1 MIKENSRKKNLLF
14 VLHSFDILFSSGKSI
29 EEAVGLIAKSH
40 YGTISNDFSMII
52 AKTKN
57 NYINIDSALLELK
70 QKTKVKNY
78 RLLLEY
84 LAFSYKNNT
93 NIQENIIKLQKKAM
107 HEQQNMHK
115 NYENLATTFLDVY
128 ILFSFVTVLIL
139 NVFVIS
145 TKMLGD
151 NELFSYFGITVP
163 SISPPAMFGFYF
175 INSVILVAIAG
186 YVYMANPNNK

>member
-84 LAFSYKNNT
+84 LAFSYKKLAIGKANGD
-93 NIQENIIKLQKKAM
+93 IILWKFPRENPGFTRIPPHPPHLTSP
-107 HEQQNMHK
+107 H
-115 NYENLATTFLDVY
+115 
-128 ILFSFVTVLIL
+128 LFS
-139 NVFVIS
+139 
-145 TKMLGD
+145 
-151 NELFSYFGITVP
+151 
-163 SISPPAMFGFYF
+163 A
-175 INSVILVAIAG
+175 A
-186 YVYMANPNNK
+186 